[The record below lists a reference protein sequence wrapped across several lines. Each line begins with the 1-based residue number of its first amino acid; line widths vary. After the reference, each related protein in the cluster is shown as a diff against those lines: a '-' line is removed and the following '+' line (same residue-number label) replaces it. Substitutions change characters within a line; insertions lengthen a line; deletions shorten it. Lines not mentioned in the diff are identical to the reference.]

1 MGPAGAASARQRA
14 CAAIAEHAPAYGNL
28 PVAVLGAG
36 LDHQAFL
43 VGDLV
48 VRVGAGVAREA
59 ALLRLVAAHLPIPV
73 PRPRFADPA
82 RGVLAYPLLPGGPLL
97 GRTPPA
103 GAAAQLGRMLA
114 ELHAIDPTPVDVPVE
129 AADPQEWLADLAG
142 PPELVRVLHAD
153 PPPTFTESVLAH
165 ADLGAEHLLAA
176 DGLLTGVIDWSDAAV
191 TDRALDFARLYR
203 DFGRRSSTRRWTPT
217 AATPPRSGAA
227 SRSSPA
233 APRSRTSHTVTRP
246 TPAPPP
252 AAWPG
257 CSPHDRVEAHTRQA
271 GTCVVC
277 ASCRSSAPYDHAATI
292 SPSTPAKPRATT
304 TRYVP

>member
-14 CAAIAEHAPAYGNL
+14 CAAIAEHAPAYRNL

-48 VRVGAGVAREA
+48 VRVGADGVAREA

-142 PPELVRVLHAD
+142 PPELLRVLHAD

-191 TDRALDFARLYR
+191 TDPALDFARLYR
-203 DFGRRSSTRRWTPT
+203 DFGPTFLDEALDAYGRDSPAFRRRITFFARCAALEDLAYGHPAYTR
-217 AATPPRSGAA
+217 AATRSLAWLF
-227 SRSSPA
+227 PA
-233 APRSRTSHTVTRP
+233 
-246 TPAPPP
+246 
-252 AAWPG
+252 
-257 CSPHDRVEAHTRQA
+257 
-271 GTCVVC
+271 
-277 ASCRSSAPYDHAATI
+277 
-292 SPSTPAKPRATT
+292 
-304 TRYVP
+304 